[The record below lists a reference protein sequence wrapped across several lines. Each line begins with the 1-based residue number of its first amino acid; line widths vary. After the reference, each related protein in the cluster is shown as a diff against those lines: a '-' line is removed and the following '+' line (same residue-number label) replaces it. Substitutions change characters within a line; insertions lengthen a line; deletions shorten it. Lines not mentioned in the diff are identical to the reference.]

1 MLSAGKGCRCYT
13 DILPASES
21 PIALVMANHSIKT
34 QNVMSHVRFATAGAV
49 QLENVHPFVREWGGR
64 MWSFCH
70 NGVCNTLYTM
80 HYNIH
85 NIPAF

>member
-1 MLSAGKGCRCYT
+1 
-13 DILPASES
+13 
-21 PIALVMANHSIKT
+21 MANHSIKT

-70 NGVCNTLYTM
+70 NGVSAIYM
-80 HYNIH
+80 HYYIYIAECVYCVFSVVHDERALYCYNCVLV
-85 NIPAF
+85 NGRAYK